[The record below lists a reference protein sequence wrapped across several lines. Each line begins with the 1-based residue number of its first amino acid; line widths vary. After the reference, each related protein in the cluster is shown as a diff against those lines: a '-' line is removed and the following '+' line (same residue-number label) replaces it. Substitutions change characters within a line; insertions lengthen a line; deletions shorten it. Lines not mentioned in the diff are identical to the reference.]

1 MEESVMNGKAFRNTK
16 GRKTVQ
22 ERNRARHGQARRL
35 ALMTAGA
42 ILGAVLL
49 IGAVVAPVCAQPYP
63 NRPIRLI
70 VPFPPAGGADVIAR
84 TIGQKLTEALGQPV
98 VIDNRAGAG
107 GIIGVGIAAK
117 AAPDGYTLLMAP
129 SGPMV
134 VQPSLQAKLSYDP
147 SKDFAP
153 ISQIT
158 TTPLILVVHP
168 SLPVK
173 SVKALIQL
181 AKASPGTLNFASVG
195 KGGSSHLAAEMFMM
209 MTAINMVHVPYKG
222 LSPSLTALLSGE
234 VQLMFA
240 SPAILPQVRSGKL
253 RPLAVTSA
261 KRSQALPEVPT
272 IAESGVPGYETGSWY
287 GMLAP
292 AGTPRAIIDR
302 LNREIVKILLE
313 PELKKSLALEGA
325 EPVGNS
331 PGEFA
336 EYIRLELA
344 RWART
349 IKQASI
355 KME

>member
-1 MEESVMNGKAFRNTK
+1 VKMISRTLFS
-16 GRKTVQ
+16 
-22 ERNRARHGQARRL
+22 
-35 ALMTAGA
+35 
-42 ILGAVLL
+42 ILVLIAASAASNL
-49 IGAVVAPVCAQPYP
+49 PAQSYP
-63 NRPIRLI
+63 LKPIRMI
-70 VPFPPAGGADVIAR
+70 VPFPPGGGADAIAR
-84 TIGQKLTEALGQPV
+84 NISQKLTEALGQPV

-107 GIIGVGIAAK
+107 GIIGLDAAAK

-134 VQPSLQAKLSYDP
+134 IHPSLHAKLSYNP

-222 LSPSLTALLSGE
+222 LTPALTALLSGE
-234 VQLMFA
+234 VQVMF
-240 SPAILPQVRSGKL
+240 SGMTMVPQVRSGKL
-253 RPLAVTSA
+253 RPLGVTSA
-261 KRSQALPEVPT
+261 KRSSALPEVPT
-272 IAESGVPGYETGSWY
+272 IAESGVSGYETATWY

-292 AGTPRAIIDR
+292 AGTPPAIIER
-302 LNREIVKILLE
+302 LNREIVKILGV
-313 PELKKSLALEGA
+313 PELRARLAFEGA
-325 EPVGNS
+325 DPVGNS
-331 PGEFA
+331 PEEFA

-349 IKQASI
+349 IKQARI
-355 KME
+355 QLD

>member
-1 MEESVMNGKAFRNTK
+1 VKMISRTLFS
-16 GRKTVQ
+16 
-22 ERNRARHGQARRL
+22 
-35 ALMTAGA
+35 
-42 ILGAVLL
+42 ILVLIAASAASNL
-49 IGAVVAPVCAQPYP
+49 PAQSYP
-63 NRPIRLI
+63 LKPIRMI
-70 VPFPPAGGADVIAR
+70 VPFPPGGGADAIAR
-84 TIGQKLTEALGQPV
+84 NISQKLTEALGQPV

-107 GIIGVGIAAK
+107 GIIGLDAAAK

-134 VQPSLQAKLSYDP
+134 IHPSLHAKLSYNP

-222 LSPSLTALLSGE
+222 LTPALTALLSGE
-234 VQLMFA
+234 VQVMF
-240 SPAILPQVRSGKL
+240 SGMTMVPQVRSGKL
-253 RPLAVTSA
+253 RPLGVTSA
-261 KRSQALPEVPT
+261 KRSSALPEVPT
-272 IAESGVPGYETGSWY
+272 IAESGVSGYETATWY

-292 AGTPRAIIDR
+292 AGTPPAIIER
-302 LNREIVKILLE
+302 LNREIVKILGV
-313 PELKKSLALEGA
+313 PELRARLAFEGA
-325 EPVGNS
+325 DPVGNS
-331 PGEFA
+331 PEEFA

-349 IKQASI
+349 IKQAGI
-355 KME
+355 QLE

>member
-1 MEESVMNGKAFRNTK
+1 VKMISRTLFS
-16 GRKTVQ
+16 
-22 ERNRARHGQARRL
+22 
-35 ALMTAGA
+35 
-42 ILGAVLL
+42 ILVLIAASAATNL
-49 IGAVVAPVCAQPYP
+49 PAQSYP
-63 NRPIRLI
+63 LKLI
-70 VPFPPAGGADVIAR
+70 VPFPPGGGADAIAR
-84 TIGQKLTEALGQPV
+84 NISQKLTEALGQPV

-107 GIIGVGIAAK
+107 GIIGLDAASK

-134 VQPSLQAKLSYDP
+134 IHPSLHAKLSYNP

-222 LSPSLTALLSGE
+222 LTPALTALLSGE
-234 VQLMFA
+234 VQVMF
-240 SPAILPQVRSGKL
+240 SGMTMVPQVRSGKL
-253 RPLAVTSA
+253 RPLGVTSA
-261 KRSQALPEVPT
+261 KRSSALPEVPT
-272 IAESGVPGYETGSWY
+272 IAESGVPGYETATWY

-292 AGTPRAIIDR
+292 AGTPPAIIER
-302 LNREIVKILLE
+302 LNREIVKILGV
-313 PELKKSLALEGA
+313 PELRARLAFEGA
-325 EPVGNS
+325 DPVGNS
-331 PGEFA
+331 PEEFA

-349 IKQASI
+349 IKQAGI
-355 KME
+355 QLE